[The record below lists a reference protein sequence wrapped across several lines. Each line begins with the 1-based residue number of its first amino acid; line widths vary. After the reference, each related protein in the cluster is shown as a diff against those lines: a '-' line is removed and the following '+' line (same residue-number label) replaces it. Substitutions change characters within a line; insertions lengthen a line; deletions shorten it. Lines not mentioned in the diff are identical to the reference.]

1 MSTISE
7 SQRSLPMSLRKN
19 FTWTFVGNVI
29 YSGCSWAILIV
40 LAKLGTPEIVGQFA
54 LGLAVTTPIIAFA
67 NLQLRAVQAT
77 DAQHQYLFRDYWGLR
92 LIMLG
97 LALVVICGIVVLS
110 GYQRELMLTVL
121 VIGFGK
127 AVDAISDVIYG
138 LLQKHEQMD
147 RVSVSLILKGIL
159 SLIMLAIPLYV
170 THSVL
175 WAAIGWVLASVVV
188 VVTYDLRSAVIMLK
202 IQSLSGDS
210 LYPHFDLRRLGKLAW
225 LALPLGITL
234 LLISLM
240 TNIPSYFL
248 QRFAGD
254 RALGIFAAMAYLI
267 VAGTTVTSAL
277 GQAASP
283 RLAKQYAANE
293 ERQFHVL
300 LLRLAIIGAL
310 LGAAGVLTA
319 VIGGRLLLTLFYQ
332 PEYAAYNDVFILL
345 MIGGGIS
352 YVASLS
358 GYAITAARYFKLQP
372 VIFTLGVASTLILCF
387 LLIPSQGIR
396 GAAWV
401 SVMVGVIQLVLTL
414 AYLAYALYKLH
425 QRKLQG

>member
-7 SQRSLPMSLRKN
+7 FQRSLPMSLRKN
-19 FTWTFVGNVI
+19 FTWTFIGNVV
-29 YSGCSWAILIV
+29 YAGCSWAILVV

-54 LGLAVTTPIIAFA
+54 LGLAVTTPIISFA
-67 NLQLRAVQAT
+67 KLQLRAVQAT
-77 DAQHQYLFRDYWGLR
+77 DAQTQYLFRDYWGLR

-97 LALVVICGIVVLS
+97 LALVVIGGVAAAS
-110 GYQRELMLTVL
+110 GYQQELMLTVL

-147 RVSVSLILKGIL
+147 RISVSLILKGIL
-159 SLIMLAIPLYV
+159 SLIMLTVPRYV

-175 WAAIGWVLASVVV
+175 WAAAGWSLASVVV

-202 IQSLSGDS
+202 IQSQSGDS
-210 LYPHFDLRRLGKLAW
+210 LYPHFALRRLAKLAW

-234 LLISLM
+234 LLVSLM

-248 QRFAGD
+248 QQYAGD

-267 VAGTTVTSAL
+267 VAGTTVISAL

-283 RLAKQYAANE
+283 RLAKQYAAHE
-293 ERQFHVL
+293 EQQFHVL
-300 LLRLAIIGAL
+300 LLRLAIIGIL

-358 GYAITAARYFKLQP
+358 GYAVTAARYFKLQP
-372 VIFTLGVASTLILCF
+372 VIFTVGVASTFILCV

-401 SVMVGVIQLVLTL
+401 SVIVGLIQLVLTA